1 MVRPQPFTLYLR
13 ISEYI
18 DEYMIELHELF
29 VEDFYIAWFA
39 EALQAVEH
47 VAEDEVYCLDSLVCL
62 GSLTLEELLKA
73 NLLFFAALKAQ
84 NRFLLALQWGL
95 KLSLQFY

>member
-29 VEDFYIAWFA
+29 VEDFYIA
-39 EALQAVEH
+39 
-47 VAEDEVYCLDSLVCL
+47 
-62 GSLTLEELLKA
+62 
-73 NLLFFAALKAQ
+73 
-84 NRFLLALQWGL
+84 
-95 KLSLQFY
+95 